1 MNKLMM
7 VASAAMVG
15 AMVTGCATTKEKV
28 TEEYNRITSL
38 PPAERIV
45 CGCDKSIDDLGG
57 AVCDARNF
65 AQGKLVAYVKATE
78 NHREYVGFMNDVEV
92 LIKEEGLSN
101 EDAVKKL
108 NAEILA
114 ADATRADADKVWP
127 RIVEGIIAVEA
138 LKPEA
143 MLAELAVATL
153 KNADLIVSAS
163 GLQASL
169 FSGFDATTLRKESAV
184 ANIAKQAAE
193 TAECLAL
200 LTEQFRKV
208 QVAKLYMK

>member
-7 VASAAMVG
+7 VAGAAMIG

-45 CGCDKSIDDLGG
+45 CGCDKAIDDLGG

-65 AQGKLVAYVKATE
+65 AQGKLAAYVKSTE
-78 NHREYVGFMNDVEV
+78 NHREYVSFMNDVEV
-92 LIKEEGLSN
+92 LVKEEGLSSEN
-101 EDAVKKL
+101 AMQKLKDEILKEDA
-108 NAEILA
+108 A
-114 ADATRADADKVWP
+114 RADADKVWP
-127 RIVEGIIAVEA
+127 RVAEGYVAVQA

-143 MLAELAVATL
+143 MLKELAVATL
-153 KNADLIVSAS
+153 KNADLIATAS
-163 GLQASL
+163 RLQKS
-169 FSGFDATTLRKESAV
+169 FSGFDATTLRKATAV

-193 TAECLAL
+193 TTECLAL

>member
-7 VASAAMVG
+7 FASAAMVG
-15 AMVTGCATTKEKV
+15 AMVTGCMTAKEKV

-45 CGCDKSIDDLGG
+45 CGCDKAIDDLGG

-65 AQGKLVAYVKATE
+65 AQGKMVAYVKATE

-92 LIKEEGLSN
+92 LVEEEGLSS

-108 NAEILA
+108 SAEILKE
-114 ADATRADADKVWP
+114 DASRAEADKVWP
-127 RIVEGIIAVEA
+127 RIVEGIVAVEA

-143 MLAELAVATL
+143 MLKELAVATL
-153 KNADLIVSAS
+153 RNADLIVTAS
-163 GLQASL
+163 RLKDS
-169 FSGFDATTLRKESAV
+169 FKGFDATTIRKVSAV
-184 ANIAKQAAE
+184 ANIAKQAGE

>member
-7 VASAAMVG
+7 VASATMVG
-15 AMVTGCATTKEKV
+15 AMVAGCMSAKEKI

-38 PPAERIV
+38 PPAEQVV
-45 CGCDKSIDDLGG
+45 CGCDKAIDDLGG
-57 AVCDARNF
+57 AVCDAHNF
-65 AQGKLVAYVKATE
+65 AQGKMVAYVKATE
-78 NHREYVGFMNDVEV
+78 NHREYLGFQNDVEV
-92 LIKEEGLSN
+92 LVKEEGLSN
-101 EDAVKKL
+101 EEAIKKL

-114 ADATRADADKVWP
+114 ADATRAEPDKVWP
-127 RIVEGIIAVEA
+127 RIVEGIVAVEA

-143 MLAELAVATL
+143 MLKELAVATL
-153 KNADLIVSAS
+153 KNADLIATAS
-163 GLQASL
+163 RLQNSIK
-169 FSGFDATTLRKESAV
+169 GFDATTMRKVSAV
-184 ANIAKQAAE
+184 ANIADQAGE

>member
-92 LIKEEGLSN
+92 LIKEERLSN

-153 KNADLIVSAS
+153 KNADLTVSAS
-163 GLQASL
+163 GLQAS